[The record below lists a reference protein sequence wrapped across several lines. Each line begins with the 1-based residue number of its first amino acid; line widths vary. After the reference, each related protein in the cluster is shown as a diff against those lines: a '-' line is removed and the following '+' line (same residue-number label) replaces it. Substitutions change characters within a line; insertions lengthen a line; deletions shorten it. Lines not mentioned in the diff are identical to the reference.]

1 MEVHAHAHT
10 ERKKWSHYIW
20 EFLMLFFAV
29 FCGFLAENQREH
41 MIEHRKEVEYI
52 QAMVEDLKEDTA
64 LFKLVIERNRFASE
78 KIDTLIGLLKSENRN
93 FYAKQIYYMAR
104 VIPTYDQDLICQ
116 DKTFEQ
122 LKGSGGLRLIRKQ
135 ATQNKIG
142 SYYQTSKYIQI
153 GPTPMQYQN
162 RRDLF
167 LSYEKL
173 FDAAAFQEIMKNYG
187 KPFDPSAFHFA
198 LLSHD
203 PIVINSIC
211 TRFHIMY
218 STKRVVSMQAERFIK
233 EATSLIQYLKE
244 EYHLK

>member
-10 ERKKWSHYIW
+10 SRKKWSHYIW

-64 LFKLVIERNRFASE
+64 LFKLVIDRNRFASE
-78 KIDTLIGLLKSENRN
+78 KIDTLIGLLKSENRDL
-93 FYAKQIYYMAR
+93 YAKQIYYMAR

-142 SYYQTSKYIQI
+142 SYYQTSK
-153 GPTPMQYQN
+153 
-162 RRDLF
+162 
-167 LSYEKL
+167 
-173 FDAAAFQEIMKNYG
+173 
-187 KPFDPSAFHFA
+187 
-198 LLSHD
+198 
-203 PIVINSIC
+203 
-211 TRFHIMY
+211 
-218 STKRVVSMQAERFIK
+218 
-233 EATSLIQYLKE
+233 
-244 EYHLK
+244 